1 MYVPFSLFF
10 FNCLQL
16 SGTPNLGLFLTN
28 VLGQQMARTRRLS
41 ETDGARAFSS
51 LCGLCIFLH
60 PRTHANAPKNSHPLR
75 ALIALSSRPVPI
87 LFPPCS
93 VSRRPFFPISLAR
106 VVCTVFRFGRETM
119 KSLSPMAIATNAD
132 RISRNRRPFLF
143 LLLSLYINI
152 YIYFFCLFG
161 LHRSIRGFYRK
172 RGTFDRNVLTATT
185 RAPTRQ
191 NFPDSL
197 RTPLITIRGP
207 FSP

>member
-152 YIYFFCLFG
+152 YIFFFVSLVYTGAFAA
-161 LHRSIRGFYRK
+161 F
-172 RGTFDRNVLTATT
+172 TANVAPLTATCWQQQHA
-185 RAPTRQ
+185 RRLDKI
-191 NFPDSL
+191 FPIL
-197 RTPLITIRGP
+197 YERHW
-207 FSP
+207 